1 MRLISRISWV
11 CIPCASVTGESI
23 LLSIRVLVRC
33 LPYCSCT
40 YMPGRGHRDGLR
52 IDAAPT
58 FMFPRAETITG
69 EPPFSKDERNL
80 TSLFSRRYIQ
90 ATCATSGEGLY
101 EGLDWMSSQLAKK
114 G

>member
-1 MRLISRISWV
+1 MRLISRISWA

-23 LLSIRVLVRC
+23 LLVDSHSCALSSVL
-33 LPYCSCT
+33 LL
-40 YMPGRGHRDGLR
+40 YMPVRDHRDVLR
-52 IDAAPT
+52 IDAVPT
-58 FMFPRAETITG
+58 LMFPLAETIIC
-69 EPPFSKDERNL
+69 EPPFSEDKRNL
-80 TSLFSRRYIQ
+80 TSFLYCRYIQ